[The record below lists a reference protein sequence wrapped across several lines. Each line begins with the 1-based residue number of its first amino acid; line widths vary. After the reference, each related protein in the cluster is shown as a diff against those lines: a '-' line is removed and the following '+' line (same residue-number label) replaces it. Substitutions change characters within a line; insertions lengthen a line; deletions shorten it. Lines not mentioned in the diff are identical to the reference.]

1 MALPSERPRSADS
14 LAVEARHVSV
24 EYERTRE
31 KTTLVAL
38 EDFNLDVRGGEFLTI
53 VGPSGCGKSTFLNVV
68 AGLTFPV
75 AGQVKVYG
83 KEVTGPGIDRAVV
96 FQDYAL
102 LPWRTVEANVRF
114 GLEMQKRLNSAAG
127 DKVARY
133 IDMVGLSGF
142 EKAYPRELSGGMRQ
156 RVGLARALATE
167 PSLLLMDEPFAAV
180 DAMTREIMQAELS
193 KIVATTGQ
201 AVIFI
206 THSVDEAITLGDR
219 IAVVTRRPGRI
230 KEIIDVELPK
240 PRSREIRHVPEFQA
254 IRDHIWELL
263 SSEKPAGA
271 ELESSGMSSEA

>member
-1 MALPSERPRSADS
+1 
-14 LAVEARHVSV
+14 
-24 EYERTRE
+24 
-31 KTTLVAL
+31 
-38 EDFNLDVRGGEFLTI
+38 
-53 VGPSGCGKSTFLNVV
+53 
-68 AGLTFPV
+68 
-75 AGQVKVYG
+75 
-83 KEVTGPGIDRAVV
+83 
-96 FQDYAL
+96 
-102 LPWRTVEANVRF
+102 
-114 GLEMQKRLNSAAG
+114 
-127 DKVARY
+127 
-133 IDMVGLSGF
+133 
-142 EKAYPRELSGGMRQ
+142 
-156 RVGLARALATE
+156 ATE

-201 AVIFI
+201 AVVFI

-230 KEIIDVELPK
+230 KEIIEVELPK